1 MSQPDLSIVLPTC
14 SRAALLRQCL
24 LAIAGNTRSR
34 IEVIVV
40 DGASNDDT
48 PIVLAEARQFFGASL
63 KVVREQ
69 ERRGFVHAANQGFSL
84 ASGRNLCWLN
94 DDTRPT
100 PDALDLA
107 VRQVDHADEQLGF
120 VAMFHRWH
128 STWNVAYEV
137 VANNHT
143 YRLCHVRGT
152 LYANFPVGRRETFAQ
167 LGFFDERFRVSAA
180 DVDLSLKAW
189 DAGLRIE
196 PAYLA
201 LIDHDEVDD
210 DRRAIDSP
218 LVIED
223 NRALFEKWDLPQR
236 SGGWR
241 NEFDPQAP
249 CTPRGPRRPASPR
262 ALAA

>member
-14 SRAALLRQCL
+14 NRAALLRRSL
-24 LAIAGNTRSR
+24 LSITNHTRCR

-40 DGASNDDT
+40 DGASSDDT
-48 PIVLAEARQFFGASL
+48 PMVLAEARQWLGSSL
-63 KVVREQ
+63 RVIREDDRSGFVRAAN
-69 ERRGFVHAANQGFSL
+69 RGFAL
-84 ASGRNLCWLN
+84 ASGRNLCWL
-94 DDTRPT
+94 DDDARPT
-100 PDALDLA
+100 PGALDLA
-107 VRQVDHADEQLGF
+107 MRQVDHADEQLGF

-128 STWNVAYEV
+128 STWNVAYEI
-137 VANNHT
+137 VANNRT
-143 YRLCHVRGT
+143 YRLCHIRGT
-152 LYANFPVGRRETFAQ
+152 LYANFPVGRRSTFEQ
-167 LGFFDERFRVSAA
+167 LGFFDERFRVSGA

-189 DAGLRIE
+189 DVGLRVE

-201 LIDHDEVDD
+201 MIDHDEVDD

-236 SGGWR
+236 TGGWR

-249 CTPRGPRRPASPR
+249 CTLRGLRRRPDSSV
-262 ALAA
+262 LAA